1 MILNFYKEW
10 KTLESVSAKT
20 NQNKK
25 ASNYQIN
32 NIQISKKTSNQLQKL
47 SKIRSLIVITK
58 IITIENKINKC
69 IFNKM
74 RNRMKDLNK
83 YIYKIIKG
91 SMLKMKVR
99 ENMKNLDSI
108 KMINCL

>member
-1 MILNFYKEW
+1 
-10 KTLESVSAKT
+10 
-20 NQNKK
+20 
-25 ASNYQIN
+25 
-32 NIQISKKTSNQLQKL
+32 
-47 SKIRSLIVITK
+47 
-58 IITIENKINKC
+58 
-69 IFNKM
+69 M

-108 KMINCL
+108 KMINCLWKNKIKIKVILQIITIYNNLNSHNMLTQWLLLNKIPLTTIKKLKKSLKIWKKTMKLQ